1 MSNVAII
8 GGGIAGASI
17 AYHLSVL
24 GNHSVKVYERGT
36 LAGETTKRS
45 VAMFGH
51 YGNSTELKMKKY
63 GAEIYNDF
71 FQKSDKD
78 LSYKLTGRLV
88 GSTTEEGAQKL
99 FKESNQGFED
109 PICHIR
115 REELKGKI
123 MCPYLN
129 ESEVVGVTYQA
140 NVGYL
145 NPVGL
150 AQEFMDRA
158 EKNGVEF
165 YESSEV
171 SEIVKKRNGIEGLV
185 VNGRF
190 EEVDGVVCAAGP
202 WNLSMARLVGIQ
214 LPVTHT
220 LAPILSLKMP
230 NPMKVTLPF
239 FQHVESGM
247 YVMGRDRRTV
257 YIGQE
262 PDGEGEYDP
271 RDIND
276 EIPAEM
282 REKMLR
288 MAKNFFPVLGNGK
301 VMKEWVGVRSR
312 VSDGIPIVGWTE
324 IRGFS
329 IAAFDSSG
337 IQLAPAVGDIISK
350 QLVNGDQTEFYERVS
365 ISRFKG
371 HEDTRWKLDS

>member
-1 MSNVAII
+1 MGDIAII
-8 GGGIAGASI
+8 GGGIVGASI
-17 AYHLSVL
+17 AYHLSQL
-24 GNHSVKVYERGT
+24 GGHSVKIYERGT

-71 FQKSDKD
+71 SQKSEKD

-88 GSTTEEGAQKL
+88 GSTTEEGNRRL
-99 FKESNQGFED
+99 FKESNQDFDD
-109 PICHIR
+109 PICHMQGK
-115 REELKGKI
+115 ELKGKI

-129 ESEVVGVTYQA
+129 ESEVLGVTYQA

-158 EKNGVEF
+158 EKNGVGF

-171 SEIVKKRNGIEGLV
+171 SEIVKKRNAIEGLV

-190 EEVDGVVCAAGP
+190 EEVDSVVCAAGP
-202 WNLSMARLVGIQ
+202 WNLPMARLVGIQ

-220 LAPILSLKMP
+220 LAPILILKMP

-239 FQHVESGM
+239 FQHIESGM

-288 MAKNFFPVLGNGK
+288 MAKNFFPVLRNGK
-301 VMKEWVGVRSR
+301 VIKEWVGIRSR

-337 IQLAPAVGDIISK
+337 IQLAPAVGNIIAK
-350 QLVNGDQTEFYERVS
+350 QLLNGDPTDFYDKVS
-365 ISRFKG
+365 ISRFEGYRDVKI
-371 HEDTRWKLDS
+371 KLD